1 MGERKLLQR
10 FAAIVWAR
18 PRAWSLDQPLDPAA
32 KARFTHEQREAVL
45 AAVTEYHP
53 GVPLVFGVDFGHTE
67 PQHVIPSGG
76 EVTVDGEARELH
88 VTY

>member
-1 MGERKLLQR
+1 MSRTTR
-10 FAAIVWAR
+10 R
-18 PRAWSLDQPLDPAA
+18 PRRGTTSA
-32 KARFTHEQREAVL
+32 QREAAL

-53 GVPLVFGVDFGHTE
+53 GVPLVFGADFGHTE

-76 EVTVDGEARELH
+76 TVTVDASIRQIE